1 MQAACSAKM
10 INMDYT
16 QLSPNLQTIAALIP
30 HGATMLDIG
39 CAKGNL
45 LLWLKENRGVH
56 GRGIEVDNE
65 KVQAT
70 IAQGLSVIQGNAE
83 EDISH
88 YPDNSYDYIILNGIL
103 QQMQNP
109 VEMMQQ
115 AARVARYII
124 ISVPNFGH
132 IRNRWYLAMH
142 GKMPVTKQLNYEWY
156 ETPNIHFCTLGDFSN
171 FINMLGLRVNSQMI
185 LSSPKLPQSLMRCPW
200 LANLVGEKGVFL
212 LEKNVTKM

>member
-1 MQAACSAKM
+1 
-10 INMDYT
+10 MDYN

-30 HGATMLDIG
+30 HGASVIDIG

-45 LLWLKENRGVH
+45 LLWLKENKSVQ
-56 GRGIEVDNE
+56 GRGIEIDNE

-83 EDISH
+83 EDILH
-88 YPDNSYDYIILNGIL
+88 YCDNSYDYIILNGIL

-109 VEMMQQ
+109 VTMMQH
-115 AARVARYII
+115 ASRIAKYII

-132 IRNRWYLAMH
+132 WRNRWYLALN

-156 ETPNIHFCTLGDFSN
+156 ETPNIHFCTLKDFSN
-171 FINMLGLRVNSQMI
+171 FTEMLGLRVANQMI
-185 LSSPKLPQSLMRCPW
+185 LSSPNLPQTIMKCGW
-200 LANLVGEKGVFL
+200 AANLVGEKGIFL
-212 LEKNVTKM
+212 LEKN